1 MIAAATAEGCVQ
13 SDGTRQ
19 HKGQQVRR
27 LSRRERFL
35 VMVAGVAVVG
45 FALVFAV
52 ILPMADR
59 ARSLARDEAVL
70 RDAIAEATKMYEA
83 APAIRAD
90 VEGLRA
96 EVARLMFPRENVKV
110 EVVREIDRLAS
121 KLGLR
126 VTNVR
131 PPGEP
136 ESVAD
141 CVRYTMSFK
150 ADSTFAKSVQLLYE
164 LEQPECRLWVEEVDI
179 GRGREAGV
187 ELQINVQVAV
197 YVPAKAG
204 EEEDVEA

>member
-1 MIAAATAEGCVQ
+1 M
-13 SDGTRQ
+13 
-19 HKGQQVRR
+19 RR
-27 LSRRERFL
+27 LSTRERFL
-35 VMVAGVAVVG
+35 VTFGGVALVG
-45 FALVFAV
+45 FALVFAL

-59 ARSLARDEAVL
+59 ARSLARDEAAL
-70 RDAIAEATKMYEA
+70 RDAIAEAAKMYEA

-90 VEGLRA
+90 VESLRA
-96 EVARLMFPRENVKV
+96 QVARLMFPRENVKV

-121 KLGLR
+121 ELDLR

-150 ADSTFAKSVQLLYE
+150 AESTFAKSVRLLYE
-164 LEQPECRLWVEEVDI
+164 LEHPERRLWVEEVDI

-187 ELQINVQVAV
+187 ELQIDVQVAA
-197 YVPAKAG
+197 YVPTKAG
-204 EEEDVEA
+204 EEDDVEA